1 MLHII
6 GDTKARIKKNFKKN
20 MKIAKIQKA
29 WKNYKIFK
37 YIILVMDPN
46 VMNVY
51 RNWVFRRI
59 MNNSIKKKRKV
70 TRKIIM

>member
-1 MLHII
+1 
-6 GDTKARIKKNFKKN
+6 

>member
-1 MLHII
+1 
-6 GDTKARIKKNFKKN
+6 

-37 YIILVMDPN
+37 CIILVMDPN

-59 MNNSIKKKRKV
+59 TNNSIKKKRKV